1 MGDLLGL
8 FRVLLLDIEELKW
21 RVAFRRCT
29 LHLSSWK
36 PGPVFPDSQS

>member
-21 RVAFRRCT
+21 RFAFKRCT
-29 LHLSSWK
+29 LHRSCRK